1 MYMVS
6 DRFKV
11 SLFDINFT
19 TFSFCL
25 FFILFIYLFIYLF
38 ICFFY
43 LLFSCLCCCFVFE
56 SNKTDIETW
65 VEVWENETEKA

>member
-11 SLFDINFT
+11 SLFDIHFT
-19 TFSFCL
+19 TFCL
-25 FFILFIYLFIYLF
+25 FVFYFIYLFIYLLFLF
-38 ICFFY
+38 I
-43 LLFSCLCCCFVFE
+43 FSCLCCCFVFE

-65 VEVWENETEKA
+65 VEVWENETETA